1 MVETKT
7 YKLIL
12 MASDGY
18 NPALTTAGVIDE
30 DARDEEIAVS
40 VDVTVIRPDL
50 AYPTVR
56 VNVPEEF
63 EGDVLDADGNAVSV
77 SSAIDGA
84 TEFEII
90 GSSGADGSTAA
101 LADTTLD
108 FGVSV
113 AGVLSVVQKRDYD
126 VAGAIRNPS
135 LTVAS
140 SNEDGDNLGN
150 ITVIFNVT
158 PVNEAPSITTTDDM
172 AYVAEDA
179 QNGHDVLTG
188 SLESDVAYQITA
200 EDPEGDSLSY
210 SVLGSDGK
218 AVPFQIDGDGKIT
231 VKGNNALDHEAKGS
245 FSVVITASDGSLSDT
260 LPVTIEVGN
269 SNEAPYFVTPQ
280 LAVTILENLAAGSN
294 VLTSDTDGDKAAGDR
309 YVAEDADGDVL
320 DVHNQDTDGHGTLR
334 TRPDDG
340 STHCRHGTGSGL

>member
-1 MVETKT
+1 MDCISRSHPIPAAEGQPANTLPPELAVSAGNVILLFVPSGEGEDTKP
-7 YKLIL
+7 YDFIL
-12 MASDGY
+12 KASDGY
-18 NPALTTAGVIDE
+18 NPGMTAAGVID
-30 DARDEEIAVS
+30 DLARDAEVAVS
-40 VDVTVIRPDL
+40 VNVTVIRPDL

-188 SLESDVAYQITA
+188 QSRE
-200 EDPEGDSLSY
+200 
-210 SVLGSDGK
+210 
-218 AVPFQIDGDGKIT
+218 
-231 VKGNNALDHEAKGS
+231 
-245 FSVVITASDGSLSDT
+245 
-260 LPVTIEVGN
+260 
-269 SNEAPYFVTPQ
+269 
-280 LAVTILENLAAGSN
+280 
-294 VLTSDTDGDKAAGDR
+294 
-309 YVAEDADGDVL
+309 
-320 DVHNQDTDGHGTLR
+320 
-334 TRPDDG
+334 
-340 STHCRHGTGSGL
+340 